1 MSPTIAKQTMHTN
14 APFWTARIRAQ
25 CMCRNEPEKKE
36 EKFIHHNN
44 NNVRIVTK
52 TNRITR
58 RPQNVAKAAVAA

>member
-1 MSPTIAKQTMHTN
+1 
-14 APFWTARIRAQ
+14 
-25 CMCRNEPEKKE
+25 MCRNEPEKKE